1 MTYPESILLVSSNI
15 VQVFINFAKKQR
27 DMLDHEVEE
36 SADLGLDSEEPDEE
50 YDDDNLSYLNQG
62 RCFKVNVYRTN
73 QILIYQSYFMLLKLS
88 SIVSLCSIEFHSSS
102 QIVYCL
108 Q

>member
-1 MTYPESILLVSSNI
+1 MIFSKLTYPERILLVSSNI

-36 SADLGLDSEEPDEE
+36 STDLGVDSEEPDEE

-62 RCFKVNVYRTN
+62 RCFKVNVHRDKPNFDLPKLFYV
-73 QILIYQSYFMLLKLS
+73 IEIEHYSVFML
-88 SIVSLCSIEFHSSS
+88 
-102 QIVYCL
+102 Y
-108 Q
+108 

>member
-1 MTYPESILLVSSNI
+1 MTYPERILLVSSNI

-36 SADLGLDSEEPDEE
+36 SADLGVDSEEPDEE

-62 RCFKVNVYRTN
+62 RCFKVNVYMDTPKFDPPKLFYGIEIE
-73 QILIYQSYFMLLKLS
+73 QHSIFML
-88 SIVSLCSIEFHSSS
+88 
-102 QIVYCL
+102 Y
-108 Q
+108 